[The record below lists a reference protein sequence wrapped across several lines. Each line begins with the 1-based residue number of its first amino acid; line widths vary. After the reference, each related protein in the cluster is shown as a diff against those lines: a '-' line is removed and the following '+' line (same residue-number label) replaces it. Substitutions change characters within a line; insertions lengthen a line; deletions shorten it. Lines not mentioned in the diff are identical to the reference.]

1 MQDYPKVGKLNFE
14 VLHTVEYLAR
24 LLKQGKLTFLHPVN
38 RTCTYHDPC
47 HLGRATGGFD
57 APRLIMN
64 SIPGLN
70 LIEMPRN
77 SEYSRCCGAGGGL
90 KSGYP
95 DIQNR
100 MAQMRVKEAEE
111 TGAKEL
117 VSCCPF
123 CYQGLQVGISSL
135 ASDIVMKDM
144 SAYIAES
151 LLGYDVFERAD
162 EDAAAKKKKKEEA
175 QLSGEDEK
183 KAKEATGDC

>member
-1 MQDYPKVGKLNFE
+1 
-14 VLHTVEYLAR
+14 
-24 LLKQGKLTFLHPVN
+24 
-38 RTCTYHDPC
+38 
-47 HLGRATGGFD
+47 
-57 APRLIMN
+57 
-64 SIPGLN
+64 
-70 LIEMPRN
+70 
-77 SEYSRCCGAGGGL
+77 
-90 KSGYP
+90 
-95 DIQNR
+95 
-100 MAQMRVKEAEE
+100 MAQRRVKEAEE

-151 LLGYDVFERAD
+151 LLGYDVLERAD

-183 KAKEATGDC
+183 KSKEAASND